1 MHNHPFLDPRAL
13 QALVQAGTYAEP
25 PHADPNVPMRHP
37 ELLMA
42 DIQAARVDLYCDHND
57 RAVADIRA
65 ARRHL
70 EEADPEV
77 QRAVLESLN
86 RAAWLTRH
94 DDFEAAERA
103 LEQAA
108 EVLRASLPH

>member
-13 QALVQAGTYAEP
+13 EALVQASAYVEP
-25 PHADPNVPMRHP
+25 PHPDGGPMRHP
-37 ELLMA
+37 ELLLA

-57 RAVADIRA
+57 RAVADIRS

-70 EEADPEV
+70 EEADPTV
-77 QRAVLESLN
+77 QTAVLTALN

-94 DDFEAAERA
+94 DRFDDAEQA
-103 LEQAA
+103 LEEALSL
-108 EVLRASLPH
+108 LRPTLPH

>member
-13 QALVQAGTYAEP
+13 EALVQAGAYTEP
-25 PHADPNVPMRHP
+25 PAAPAAPTRLP
-37 ELLMA
+37 ELLLA
-42 DIQAARVDLYCDHND
+42 DILAARVDLYCDHND
-57 RAVADIRA
+57 RAVADIRS

-70 EEADPEV
+70 EEAEPAV
-77 QRAVLESLN
+77 RAAVLTALN

-103 LEQAA
+103 LEEAVA
-108 EVLRASLPH
+108 LLRTPASH